1 MTGHRDSIVTSRDIM
16 IGALLVPS
24 LLLLGGAR
32 AEQRFSREPSDV
44 TQRAGQR

>member
-1 MTGHRDSIVTSRDIM
+1 M

-24 LLLLGGAR
+24 LLLLVGGAR